1 MTPAFF
7 DTVLASV
14 YDSSEGAHPH
24 DLAVLFATM
33 AMTMLFDE
41 AASGAAQGFQA
52 KDYHETAYSCLQA
65 GNFYTETS
73 LSSLICL
80 HLLGSFLINSDD
92 KRLPDGIFPITG
104 LGVRL
109 AIIAGYHRD
118 KETAHAGTRPE
129 EADWRRRIWHELLA
143 LERVHCLTALLPG
156 SIAHDHYDTP
166 YPSDAHKEGYFV
178 WKWNLGVHMQRVHDF
193 WTRVETPDLNSE
205 SSCWT
210 LHALANHQWCKTSMP
225 VFGDCCTLSPHTCAA
240 PRSRSRRSR
249 SCDRARPLLSSL
261 PHRRAPPHPARPTT
275 PQRSVPNASCISSTA
290 WRRTSAWCSSTC
302 TGQSS
307 CVRWQ
312 RATRHASSQSAQL
325 SKYAS
330 VCCSSSAA
338 F

>member
-156 SIAHDHYDTP
+156 NIAHDHYDTP

-205 SSCWT
+205 SSYRRPPPYP
-210 LHALANHQWCKTSMP
+210 AYAQWCKTSMP
-225 VFGDCCTLSPHTCAA
+225 VSGDSCTVCRLTCAA

-249 SCDRARPLLSSL
+249 SCDQARRPSSSPRHRPA
-261 PHRRAPPHPARPTT
+261 PHRLA
-275 PQRSVPNASCISSTA
+275 
-290 WRRTSAWCSSTC
+290 
-302 TGQSS
+302 
-307 CVRWQ
+307 
-312 RATRHASSQSAQL
+312 
-325 SKYAS
+325 
-330 VCCSSSAA
+330 
-338 F
+338 